1 MRLLRVAMTAS
12 LIMAGLI
19 GCASSHTKPR
29 HEYGTHS
36 HSYSYSYSGA
46 PTHRHSYPH
55 GSGHDHEHSR
65 WSAHG
70 HHYGERHP
78 HPHVYH
84 RPPPAPGRTP
94 DGRYVLPGG
103 LESVCAGGTPPPC
116 Q

>member
-1 MRLLRVAMTAS
+1 MRLLSVVLTAS

-19 GCASSHTKPR
+19 GCASSHTKPKHYAYHR
-29 HEYGTHS
+29 HA
-36 HSYSYSYSGA
+36 YSGA
-46 PTHRHSYPH
+46 VAHRHSYPH
-55 GSGHDHEHSR
+55 ATGHAHARAR

-70 HHYGERHP
+70 HHYGQSHAYRRP
-78 HPHVYH
+78 YK
-84 RPPPAPGRTP
+84 RPPPPVPGRKP

>member
-1 MRLLRVAMTAS
+1 MRLLSVALTAS

-29 HEYGTHS
+29 HDEAYRKHAYG
-36 HSYSYSYSGA
+36 GDA
-46 PTHRHSYPH
+46 HRHGHPH
-55 GSGHDHEHSR
+55 ETGHHDERSHRSE
-65 WSAHG
+65 HG
-70 HHYGERHP
+70 HIDRERHGYP
-78 HPHVYH
+78 RTYH
-84 RPPPAPGRTP
+84 KPAPVPGRTP

>member
-1 MRLLRVAMTAS
+1 MRLFSVAMTAS

-29 HEYGTHS
+29 HEY
-36 HSYSYSYSGA
+36 
-46 PTHRHSYPH
+46 RHYGHAYPH
-55 GSGHDHEHSR
+55 TTRYPG
-65 WSAHG
+65 HG
-70 HHYGERHP
+70 HHDWNRHAYP
-78 HPHVYH
+78 HAYRRP
-84 RPPPAPGRTP
+84 PPPAPGRTP

>member
-1 MRLLRVAMTAS
+1 MRFLSVAMTAS

-19 GCASSHTKPR
+19 GCASSHTRPR
-29 HEYGTHS
+29 HDYASPRHA
-36 HSYSYSYSGA
+36 YSGGL
-46 PTHRHSYPH
+46 THRHAYPH
-55 GSGHDHEHSR
+55 SEVHGHARPR

-70 HHYGERHP
+70 HHYGERHIYRR
-78 HPHVYH
+78 VY
-84 RPPPAPGRTP
+84 RPPPPTPGRMP